1 MIWLQFAVSAAIVVA
16 AAMKLAEY
24 GDVIAVRT
32 QLGGMFIG
40 TLLLAGATSLPELL
54 TTINSINQAVP
65 SLAAGNIFGSCMFN
79 MFMLAVLDLVVRRTR
94 ILRTVQLNHAISGS
108 LAVLLAAL
116 AIFFILADLPY
127 RIGWLGADS
136 LLLMTVYIG
145 GVWVLNENNVNDTDV
160 EEIAPD
166 ELNAMPSLRGA
177 LLGFGIATLALI
189 IVTPWLVR
197 SSAQIAVLLGVS
209 TGFIGA
215 ALVAVITSLPELV
228 TTVAA
233 VRIGAYDLAIGNL
246 FGSNCFNIFA
256 LGVTD
261 LFYTQGRF
269 LGDITP
275 VMTVAA
281 LLGLLLT
288 SMGLFGNVAR
298 VERRLGFI
306 EFDALLIAIT
316 YFCGMWLLYSRGLV
330 T

>member
-1 MIWLQFAVSAAIVVA
+1 MIWLQFVASAGIVVL

-32 QLGGMFIG
+32 SLGGMFVG

-65 SLAAGNIFGSCMFN
+65 ALAAGNIFGSCMFN
-79 MFMLAVLDLVVRRTR
+79 MFMLAILDLVVRRTR
-94 ILRTVQLNHAISGS
+94 ILRAVQLNHAISGS

-127 RIGWLGADS
+127 RLGWLGVDS
-136 LLLMTVYIG
+136 LLLMAVYIG
-145 GVWVLNENNVNDTDV
+145 GVWVLNSNNVGSADEETLPENLVDV
-160 EEIAPD
+160 
-166 ELNAMPSLRGA
+166 PSLRTG
-177 LLGFGIATLALI
+177 LLGFALATLALVV
-189 IVTPWLVR
+189 VTPFLVR
-197 SSAQIAVLLGVS
+197 SATEIAALLGVS

-228 TTVAA
+228 TTIAA

-261 LFYTQGRF
+261 IFYTQGRF

-275 VMTVAA
+275 DMTLAA

-298 VERRLGFI
+298 IERRLGFI
-306 EFDALLIAIT
+306 EIDAFIIGIT
-316 YFCGMWLLYSRGLV
+316 YLAGMWLLYSRGLV

>member
-1 MIWLQFAVSAAIVVA
+1 MTWLVFSLSALVVIL

-32 QLGGMFIG
+32 SLGGMFVG

-79 MFMLAVLDLVVRRTR
+79 MFMLAILDLVVRQTR
-94 ILRTVQLNHAISGS
+94 ILRAVQLNHAISGS

-127 RIGWLGADS
+127 RLGWVGVDS
-136 LLLMTVYIG
+136 LLLMAVYIG
-145 GVWVLNENNVNDTDV
+145 GVWVLNSNNVGNTD
-160 EEIAPD
+160 EEQSPD
-166 ELNAMPSLRGA
+166 DLRGMPSLRTG
-177 LLGFGIATLALI
+177 LLGFALATLALI
-189 IVTPWLVR
+189 VVTPFLVR
-197 SSAQIAVLLGVS
+197 SSAEIAVLLGVS
-209 TGFIGA
+209 AGFIGA

-228 TTVAA
+228 TTIAA

-256 LGVTD
+256 LAITD
-261 LFYTQGRF
+261 IFYTQGRF
-269 LGDITP
+269 LGAITP
-275 VMTVAA
+275 VMTIAA

-298 VERRLGFI
+298 IERRLGFI
-306 EFDALLIAIT
+306 EIDALIIAVT
-316 YFCGMWLLYSRGLV
+316 YVAGMWLLYSRGLV
-330 T
+330 A